1 MPRNLLL
8 LLRKVQVH
16 WVRTISHC
24 LPDVPSATGTP
35 PTPAPQKGAEE
46 YQVLLGFIS
55 KQRGEG
61 RQRRSDLPLGP
72 HCPCVAVSCGPV
84 CELALRR
91 SPRKTPW

>member
-55 KQRGEG
+55 KQRGKTEKV
-61 RQRRSDLPLGP
+61 RFTSRPTLPL
-72 HCPCVAVSCGPV
+72 CGCLLWPSV
-84 CELALRR
+84 
-91 SPRKTPW
+91 